1 MKVSYQ
7 PLFNL
12 LVSKK
17 ILPKQLIEE
26 GVLSESDMIG
36 IAKGEYLPT
45 EVQEKICRYLDC
57 NVYEILRYP
66 NDEEEK
72 RA

>member
-17 ILPKQLIEE
+17 ILPKQLIED
-26 GVLSESDMIG
+26 GVITESDMIG
-36 IAKGEYLPT
+36 IAKGEYLTT
-45 EVQEKICRYLDC
+45 EVQEKICKYLEC

>member
-17 ILPKQLIEE
+17 ILPKQLIED
-26 GVLSESDMIG
+26 GVISESDMIE
-36 IAKGEYLPT
+36 IAKGEYLT
-45 EVQEKICRYLDC
+45 SEVQEKICRYLDC
-57 NVYEILRYP
+57 TLDEIA
-66 NDEEEK
+66 EK
-72 RA
+72 K